1 MCNYCYNI
9 QLWKKFDSP
18 KEYLDCIEYINQL
31 IENGNFELIK
41 EESTCSLN
49 QVKTEKGWADE
60 IMVHIIRCKHCGQI
74 FTCVVNTYRGSG
86 SFRKG
91 K

>member
-1 MCNYCYNI
+1 MCEYYQNI

-18 KEYLDCIEYINQL
+18 EIYLECIEYISQL
-31 IENGNFELIK
+31 VESGDFKFIEEI
-41 EESTCSLN
+41 STCPLN
-49 QVKTEKGWADE
+49 QVKTEKGW
-60 IMVHIIRCKHCGQI
+60 VHMIKCRHCGQF